1 MCQKLQTFL
10 KENKANFTIKY
21 DSERVDENY
30 TVVLFDTEKG
40 ESICS
45 GDTDSIELL
54 ENAIM
59 KNLNIKIDFAKINQ
73 LFYEAKAKLLTTNTN
88 YFIIGIYQTIDSLE
102 YRISISGEKINI
114 RNTFDSLEELERFIK
129 NMIEQQIVYINY

>member
-21 DSERVDENY
+21 DSERVDKNY

-45 GDTDSIELL
+45 GDTDSIDIV
-54 ENAIM
+54 ENEIM
-59 KNLNIKIDFAKINQ
+59 KTLNAKIDFTKINQ
-73 LFYEAKAKLLTTNTN
+73 LFYEVKAKFLTTKTN
-88 YFIIGIYQTIDSLE
+88 YFIVGIY
-102 YRISISGEKINI
+102 
-114 RNTFDSLEELERFIK
+114 
-129 NMIEQQIVYINY
+129 